1 MPHIC
6 FLFTGSL
13 HRPLHLPP
21 LESNCCERVGLSSSP
36 TWRSR
41 DSPHTSS
48 RPWEGNWNLLPFST
62 GAFFTPRLLFSWLRL
77 VCWLLLLFF
86 GLQVPKWKLKE
97 ACLDSE
103 PVQWFWVTLFNLLA
117 SASITAASSGLSAP
131 GGHSCFALPVRPAYH
146 EHQHQQQEGQVLHST
161 RLTRYRTEE
170 GGWRLFLFLSE
181 QAVEVHEVRTVW
193 MMSAAAVF
201 SSLSTTNYE
210 RY

>member
-1 MPHIC
+1 MNVSACPPRRPDEAATRLTLRLNREKVTGTC
-6 FLFTGSL
+6 FPSAPVPF
-13 HRPLHLPP
+13 LPP
-21 LESNCCERVGLSSSP
+21 GCYFPDSDWFVDCCSYFLDF
-36 TWRSR
+36 RSR
-41 DSPHTSS
+41 N
-48 RPWEGNWNLLPFST
+48 ENWKKHVWI
-62 GAFFTPRLLFSWLRL
+62 R
-77 VCWLLLLFF
+77 
-86 GLQVPKWKLKE
+86 
-97 ACLDSE
+97 SE